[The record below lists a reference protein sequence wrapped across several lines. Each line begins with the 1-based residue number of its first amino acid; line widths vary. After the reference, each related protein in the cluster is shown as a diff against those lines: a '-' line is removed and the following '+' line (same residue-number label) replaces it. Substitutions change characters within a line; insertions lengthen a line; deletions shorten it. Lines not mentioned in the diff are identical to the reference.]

1 MSQKLWIPQ
10 GPPVNQ
16 MVERSQALSE
26 MVGHAEVVQAWL
38 VQLILGVT
46 PWEPVG
52 PCSRD
57 AALATIEAFNDIVFA
72 LESRQAQHE
81 QSLTQAREFELE
93 SASVRSAGSI
103 LSTASKRARYGD
115 PTDLLRVEQAQFEEE
130 ERRLAAAI
138 RSAEL
143 RKELAAAESFEQL
156 LTDQSLDVSA
166 APSEVCP
173 CQTQRCRVRGS
184 LGPQWTGLGLTLL
197 L

>member
-1 MSQKLWIPQ
+1 MQ
-10 GPPVNQ
+10 
-16 MVERSQALSE
+16 
-26 MVGHAEVVQAWL
+26 L
-38 VQLILGVT
+38 VLGVT
-46 PWEPVG
+46 PWEPEG

-57 AALATIEAFNDIVFA
+57 VALATIEAFNDIVFA

-115 PTDLLRVEQAQFEEE
+115 PTDLLRVEQAQFEEG

-143 RKELAAAESFEQL
+143 RNELAAAESFERL
-156 LTDQSLDVSA
+156 LTDQSRDASA
-166 APSEVCP
+166 DPSEV
-173 CQTQRCRVRGS
+173 
-184 LGPQWTGLGLTLL
+184 LL
-197 L
+197 

>member
-1 MSQKLWIPQ
+1 MLELCRHFHAPPEIHRALQKVALSQKLWIPK

-38 VQLILGVT
+38 VQLVLGVT
-46 PWEPVG
+46 PWEPLG

-57 AALATIEAFNDIVFA
+57 VALATIEAFSDIVFA

-93 SASVRSAGSI
+93 SASVRSAGSV

-115 PTDLLRVEQAQFEEE
+115 PTDLMRVEQAQFEEE

-143 RKELAAAESFEQL
+143 RNELEIGRAH
-156 LTDQSLDVSA
+156 V
-166 APSEVCP
+166 
-173 CQTQRCRVRGS
+173 
-184 LGPQWTGLGLTLL
+184 
-197 L
+197 